1 MYNYTLRRKSF
12 PVANL
17 SERQPQITERRRARI
32 ICLERRWLAREMIFA
47 TVNKNSYFLLIIM
60 SFLFITSIVLFSLG
74 AISGFFFRRDPKT
87 AQVMSLSFAIAASS
101 IGVVFALSALASSAP
116 FEISFSSVFSA
127 PLFSFFVDRLSAFFI
142 LLTSA
147 AGVIVSIFAL
157 GYLAHGKYSGTR
169 TALMGFLYNLF
180 LCSMIL
186 VAGADNIITFLVVSV
201 LMPIFSYFLS
211 LMSTRKAKI

>member
-1 MYNYTLRRKSF
+1 
-12 PVANL
+12 
-17 SERQPQITERRRARI
+17 
-32 ICLERRWLAREMIFA
+32 
-47 TVNKNSYFLLIIM
+47 M

-74 AISGFFFRRDPKT
+74 AISGFFFRRDPKA
-87 AQVMSLSFAIAASS
+87 AQVMSLSFAIAASL

-157 GYLAHGKYSGTR
+157 GYLAHGKYSGAR

-186 VAGADNIITFLVVSV
+186 VAAADNTITFLVAWE
-201 LMPIFSYFLS
+201 LMSILSYFLVTYEHEKS
-211 LMSTRKAKI
+211 ENLKAGFLYIIMTQNK